1 MARMMLGFVGATVV
15 AVALGLAPLAEAK
28 TFKPRDVSVCGVT
41 KCLPLTN
48 RAALNALS
56 AFYYS
61 AEVPKSESKPP
72 AHSHYVQ
79 LRYRNGYVTGIAAG
93 SGYDHF
99 LSYGVNE
106 DQFTAQTWYA
116 IPPAASAAIK
126 TLAAKV
132 RPRLVPLDILLYSH

>member
-1 MARMMLGFVGATVV
+1 MARMMFGFVGAVV
-15 AVALGLAPLAEAK
+15 VSLALGLAPLAEAK
-28 TFKPRDVSVCGVT
+28 TFEPGDVSVCGAA
-41 KCLPLTN
+41 KCIPLNN

-72 AHSHYVQ
+72 AYSHYVQ

-93 SGYDHF
+93 PGYDHF

-106 DQFTAQTWYA
+106 DQFTTRTWYA
-116 IPPAASAAIK
+116 IPPAASKAIK
-126 TLAAKV
+126 KLATKL
-132 RPRLVPLDILLYSH
+132 RPRPVPPDILLYSH